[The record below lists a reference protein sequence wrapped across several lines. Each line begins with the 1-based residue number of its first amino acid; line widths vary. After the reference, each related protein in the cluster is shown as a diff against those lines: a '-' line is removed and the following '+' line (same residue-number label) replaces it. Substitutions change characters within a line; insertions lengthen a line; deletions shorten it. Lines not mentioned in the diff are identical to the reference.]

1 MVVFEPLFWLQSTN
15 TLPAR
20 KLLVIVA
27 VTSLGIDVSSCW
39 ATRLASTTAP
49 RLLTGLSSGL

>member
-20 KLLVIVA
+20 TLLVMVD

-39 ATRLASTTAP
+39 ATLLANTTAP